1 MRYLYLQLTFANEN
15 YYSKEKWWNDSLIFK
30 SLKQKKRNLWW
41 TTQIV
46 ARLIFHTHTHIIR
59 KHTSIYISY
68 THTHIHMYIS
78 YVRMIENEERL

>member
-46 ARLIFHTHTHIIR
+46 DARLIFHIYTHHTQTHINIYQLHTHTH
-59 KHTSIYISY
+59 
-68 THTHIHMYIS
+68 THVYQL
-78 YVRMIENEERL
+78 R